1 MMPKLNLTERVN
13 KFKTN
18 LEIAYLSYEFGRT
31 FIKELHGT
39 LASFDY
45 KPYSVMGKLELN
57 IANHLAKADFNSKHR
72 ENFFLGMSKN
82 PHAIKIIKNL
92 LDDEI
97 NIKNEQLLPYFSW
110 CLGILSRPY
119 YIVSIALLTA
129 KHPEKL
135 TLYSS

>member
-1 MMPKLNLTERVN
+1 MPKLNLTERVN